1 MKRKNSLLLFIIACI
16 FTVLAS
22 CSDDYAD
29 TKKAGEDYLADL
41 QKKGN
46 VDLYQTIYDTTL
58 VTAYKNKYDITKDSN
73 DSIIKIDTTVIS
85 YDSIAAINSQQVF
98 YKNVPI
104 NTLPNSMNYAVF
116 WNNNNGI
123 YPVFADASDLIVEV
137 KYTVYFIDG
146 SIYKAENRDP
156 ILITISSQTESLW
169 KEVIPKMRIGS
180 KWRVWATY
188 DKAFKAAGYNEKSD
202 GSFDIDPYTLL
213 IYDIELLN
221 VY

>member
-1 MKRKNSLLLFIIACI
+1 MKKKNSFLLIIACI
-16 FTVLAS
+16 ITVFVS

-46 VDLYQTIYDTTL
+46 VDLYQTVYDTIT
-58 VTAYKNKYDITKDSN
+58 VTAYKNKYDTTKNSS
-73 DSIIKIDTTVIS
+73 DSIIKIDTTSVA
-85 YDSIAAINSQQVF
+85 YDSITAINSQQVF
-98 YKNVPI
+98 YKNAPI
-104 NTLPNSMNYAVF
+104 NMLPNKMNYAVF
-116 WNNNNGI
+116 WTNNYGI
-123 YPVFADASDLIVEV
+123 YPVFIDASDLIAEV

-156 ILITISSQTESLW
+156 MLVTISAQTESLW

-180 KWRVWATY
+180 KWRVWAPY
-188 DKAFKAAGYNEKSD
+188 DKAFNTAGFNEKSD
-202 GSFDIDPYTLL
+202 GSFSIDPYTLL

>member
-1 MKRKNSLLLFIIACI
+1 MKKRNSLLLIIACI
-16 FTVLAS
+16 ITVFAS

-46 VDLYQTIYDTTL
+46 VDLYQTVYDTTII
-58 VTAYKNKYDITKDSN
+58 AN
-73 DSIIKIDTTVIS
+73 DSIV
-85 YDSIAAINSQQVF
+85 AINSQQVF

-104 NTLPNSMNYAVF
+104 NTLPNNLNYAVF
-116 WNNNNGI
+116 WNNTNGI

-156 ILITISSQTESLW
+156 ILITISNQTESLW

-180 KWRVWATY
+180 KWRVWAPY
-188 DKAFKAAGYNEKSD
+188 DKAFKVAGFNEKSD

>member
-1 MKRKNSLLLFIIACI
+1 MKRKNSLLLIITCI
-16 FTVLAS
+16 ITVFAS

-46 VDLYQTIYDTTL
+46 VDLYQTVYDTII
-58 VTAYKNKYDITKDSN
+58 VTAYKNIYDTTKNSS
-73 DSIIKIDTTVIS
+73 DSIINIDTTSVA
-85 YDSIAAINSQQVF
+85 YDSIAAINWQQVF

-104 NTLPNSMNYAVF
+104 NTLPNNLNYAVF
-116 WNNNNGI
+116 WNNTNGI

-146 SIYKAENRDP
+146 SIYKAENRNP
-156 ILITISSQTESLW
+156 MLITISSQTESLW

-180 KWRVWATY
+180 KWRVWAPY
-188 DKAFKAAGYNEKSD
+188 DKAFKAAGFNEKPD